1 MLDGLLGKKLGMTQ
15 VFDPTGRALAVTVI
29 ETGPCVVT
37 QLRTQENG
45 RLQRRAARLRHRKAA
60 EQAGG
65 GPSPGERRELAL
77 CPRDPHRRQ
86 WRPDGRPD
94 GDGGCRLQAGRP
106 VDVTGQSKGKGFQGV
121 VKRHHF
127 AGGPKTHGQSD
138 RHRAPGS
145 IGAGTTP
152 GRVFKGQ
159 KMAGHMGNERVTV
172 QNCALWMWISERN
185 LVLDR
190 GRGAGREWRARNDPP
205 DHQEPPERASVG
217 HKGRGLADGGF
228 GLQRHRRNSRHG
240 GAGRRALRDHAE
252 YGRDAPGARTPAGE
266 RAARYA

>member
-37 QLRTQENG
+37 QLRTQGNDGYDAVQLGFGTAKRLNMPQQGHLKASGANSRYLREIRTDGNG
-45 RLQRRAARLRHRKAA
+45 GNGELTVGQLVTADTIFKA
-60 EQAGG
+60 
-65 GPSPGERRELAL
+65 
-77 CPRDPHRRQ
+77 
-86 WRPDGRPD
+86 
-94 GDGGCRLQAGRP
+94 GDI

-145 IGAGTTP
+145 VGAGTTP
-152 GRVFKGQ
+152 GRVFKGL

-172 QNCALWMWISERN
+172 QNLRVVDVDAERN
-185 LVLDR
+185 LVLVA
-190 GRGAGREWRARNDPP
+190 GAIPGANGGLVTIR
-205 DHQEPPERASVG
+205 QSV
-217 HKGRGLADGGF
+217 KN
-228 GLQRHRRNSRHG
+228 RRN
-240 GAGRRALRDHAE
+240 ARA
-252 YGRDAPGARTPAGE
+252 
-266 RAARYA
+266 